1 LRKLHLKY
9 NIFVDVE
16 LREILSPL
24 LQLVRM
30 DHVLPAHAETLAQ
43 VVRRGLLPT
52 PPSHML
58 GGDRDAVRIHAWI
71 RSTSGCAQGVW
82 MRPRLFMPYY
92 EEAKA
97 VSEIFLSFFHDETR
111 NFTCR
116 S

>member
-1 LRKLHLKY
+1 MKNLNLALSRTS
-9 NIFVDVE
+9 FADVE

-30 DHVLPAHAETLAQ
+30 DHVLPPHAEPLAHA
-43 VVRRGLLPT
+43 VRRGLLPT

-71 RSTSGCAQGVW
+71 RLTSGCAQGVW

-97 VSEIFLSFFHDETR
+97 VS
-111 NFTCR
+111 
-116 S
+116 